1 MTLGKYSMGVGD
13 RFSHQGEAQLSAFLK
28 AKEKG
33 VTIVPVWNKS
43 KREHTL
49 IGSSPSTVR
58 LEADKAV
65 AALNWK
71 DDYYVDADH
80 IGLKTVDAF
89 VEFADFYT
97 LDVADFIGLKPS
109 DEDLKAFLK
118 ITSQYIGSLVIPNVS
133 KTFTITEDKLKSI
146 AGKYLVAIKEASNIY
161 KRIKS
166 IKGEDNFIT
175 EVSIDESN
183 EAQTPEELFFI
194 LYGLALENI
203 PVQTIAPKFTGR
215 FNKGVDYVGDT
226 NQFISEFEDDVAVI
240 NFAIKEFN
248 LPSNLKLSIHSG
260 SDKFSLYKP
269 IHQIIKKYDA
279 GLHLKTAGTTWLE
292 ELIGLAEAGGDG
304 LEISKE
310 IYQQSFLRSTELM
323 KPYATVVDID
333 FNKLPT
339 PEAVWKWSSEDFTNA
354 LRHDQTCASYNIHF
368 RQLLHLGFKIAAE
381 MGDKYYDALAKYKD
395 IIGKNVF
402 ENIYNRHMKILF
414 LGEDK

>member
-1 MTLGKYSMGVGD
+1 MTLEKYSMGVGD
-13 RFSHQGEAQLSAFLK
+13 RFSHQAKAQLSAFVK

-33 VTIVPVWNKS
+33 VTIIPVWNKS

-58 LEADKAV
+58 MKADEAV
-65 AALNWK
+65 TALNWK
-71 DDYYVDADH
+71 DSYYVDADH

-97 LDVADFIGLKPS
+97 IDVADFIGQKPT
-109 DEDLKAFLK
+109 DEDLASFLRL
-118 ITSQYIGSLVIPNVS
+118 TSKYTGSLVIPNVS
-133 KTFTITEDKLKSI
+133 KSFSITEDKLKNI
-146 AGKYLVAIKEASNIY
+146 ADKYLVAIKEASKIY
-161 KRIKS
+161 THIKS
-166 IKGEDNFIT
+166 IKGEDNFVT

-194 LYGLALENI
+194 LCGLASENV

-215 FNKGVDYVGDT
+215 FNKGVDYVGDIS
-226 NQFISEFEDDVAVI
+226 QFIREFEDDVAVI
-240 NFAIKEFN
+240 NFSVKEFS
-248 LPSNLKLSIHSG
+248 LPANLKLSIHSG

-269 IHQIIKKYDA
+269 INRIIKKYDA

-310 IYQQSFLRSTELM
+310 IYQQSFARSSELM

-333 FNKLPT
+333 FTKLPN
-339 PEAVWKWSSEDFTNA
+339 PEEVWKWSSKDFTNA
-354 LRHDQTCASYNIHF
+354 LRHDQKCKEYNIHF

-381 MGDKYYDALAKYKD
+381 MGDKYYDALKKYND
-395 IIGKNVF
+395 VIGKNVF
-402 ENIYNRHMKILF
+402 ENIYDRHIKILF
-414 LGEDK
+414 LGE

>member
-1 MTLGKYSMGVGD
+1 MTLEKYSMGVGD
-13 RFSHQGEAQLSAFLK
+13 RFSHQGEAQLSAFSK

-49 IGSSPSTVR
+49 IGSSPSAVR

-71 DDYYVDADH
+71 DAYYVDADH

-89 VEFADFYT
+89 VDYADFYT
-97 LDVADFIGLKPS
+97 LDVADFIGQEPT
-109 DEDLKAFLK
+109 DEDLHAFLK
-118 ITSQYIGSLVIPNVS
+118 LTSKYIGSLVIPNVS
-133 KTFTITEDKLKSI
+133 KTFFITEDKLKSV
-146 AGKYLVAIKEASNIY
+146 AEKYLVAIKEASNIY
-161 KRIKS
+161 KYIKS
-166 IKGEDNFIT
+166 VKGEDNFVT
-175 EVSIDESN
+175 EVSVDESN

-194 LYGLALENI
+194 LCGLASENV

-215 FNKGVDYVGDT
+215 FNKGVDYVGDVS
-226 NQFISEFEDDVAVI
+226 QFISEFEDDVAVI
-240 NFAIKEFN
+240 NFSVKEFN
-248 LPSNLKLSIHSG
+248 LPTNLKLSIHSG

-269 IHQIIKKYDA
+269 INKIIKKYDA

-304 LEISKE
+304 LEITKE
-310 IYQQSFLRSTELM
+310 IYQQSFLRSSELM

-354 LRHDQTCASYNIHF
+354 LRHDQTCEKYNIHF

-381 MGDKYYDALAKYKD
+381 MGNRYYSALEKYNL

-402 ENIYNRHMKILF
+402 ENIYDRHIKVLF
-414 LGEDK
+414 LGE